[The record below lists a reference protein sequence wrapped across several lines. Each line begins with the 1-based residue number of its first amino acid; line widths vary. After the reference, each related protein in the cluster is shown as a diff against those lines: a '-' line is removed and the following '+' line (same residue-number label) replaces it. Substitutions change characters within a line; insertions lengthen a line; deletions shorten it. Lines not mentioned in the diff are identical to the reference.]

1 MANNRVDIQIRAV
14 DQGVKQVFDLVA
26 QKLKTG
32 KVALEA
38 YNQAMG
44 KTQAVAA
51 KMSDSLK
58 TAFAGVGAGVVV
70 QSLFQAGVQAQNLD
84 RAFTAILGSSDAA
97 AAELDFIRSTSDRL
111 GLSFYDTANAYKGIA
126 AAAAPTELA
135 GEGVRKIFIGI
146 ASAASA
152 LGMSTDDA
160 SGALRAIGQMISK
173 GKIQA
178 EELRAQLGERLYG
191 AFQLMA
197 EASGVTTEALDKMLV
212 KGEVSIDMLGR
223 FAEILTERYGPA
235 AEIAATQ
242 AVGALARWQTAW
254 WDLKVT
260 LANSGFLE
268 NATNYLT
275 TLTNTMKDPAVQ
287 KAIAA
292 WAKRFFELTDAI
304 IKTVWEYKGLIA
316 STAGIVIGV
325 KIVDTMVRTVLALGA
340 AFKVLTGMSIAAWF
354 TTAAQGMTTAA
365 IAAGGLKTVIGAL
378 AGVFLAWE
386 VGWQIGTLLNK
397 FDIVKTAGTTMAHG
411 LTMAWLLAK
420 KAWVDLTNGDSSAIE
435 RQIEIARTT
444 YTNMIDEIDGKTK
457 KAGDSQKKVHQEVA
471 GAAVQAAAKQKEA
484 QAAALDEMKKKYQQ
498 YADEVKRLQ
507 DDIAGRERSLAEQLR
522 DMARSGMSDIGA
534 WQDRKAQAEEY
545 AAAAKRAAEEARQAF
560 AAGNADIGQA
570 KAAEAVGLYDK
581 AKDAAA
587 ELNREVKDGDQ
598 TIMSQQQSLQTAL
611 AMVEEYGKGA
621 LDVQKELQSSLAA
634 TAQELD
640 KQSGGELS
648 KQLPEIA
655 KQFASLTG
663 SAEGLAESAKKFNDA
678 WNDAWNRATLG
689 GQHAIA
695 QLEKDLKELTR
706 DRHIK
711 IYVEEVVKKAS
722 GGVIQKMAS
731 GGRVLRNMLRGGFF
745 PGFGGGDRRH
755 VVAEDGEYMLD
766 KDRVKHAG
774 LAAVRAFH
782 AGRYDVV
789 VAHLLK
795 KMRINAADLI
805 RRQVGGVIN
814 SLPALP
820 KIASPFM
827 AAGGMVAS
835 PAAAGASG
843 DVINLTLNYSGSG
856 GQADAKRLADMV
868 MTELQRQHRRASR

>member
-32 KVALEA
+32 KIALEA

-58 TAFAGVGAGVVV
+58 AAFAGVGAGVVV

-97 AAELDFIRSTSDRL
+97 AAELAFIRKTSDDL
-111 GLSFYDTANAYKGIA
+111 GLSFWDTADAYKGIA

-135 GEGVRKIFIGI
+135 GEGVRKIFVGI

-152 LGMSTDDA
+152 LNMSVDDTTG
-160 SGALRAIGQMISK
+160 SLRAVGQMISK
-173 GKIQA
+173 DKIQA
-178 EELRAQLGERLYG
+178 EELRAQLGDRLYG

-197 EASGVTTEALDKMLV
+197 EAAGVTTAGLDKMLV
-212 KGEVSIDMLGR
+212 SGEVSTDILLK
-223 FAEILTERYGPA
+223 FADILTERYGPA
-235 AEIAATQ
+235 AAKASLE
-242 AVGALARWQTAW
+242 AVGALNKWRTAW
-254 WDLKVT
+254 MDLKVT
-260 LANSGFLE
+260 IANSGFLE
-268 NATNYLT
+268 NATKDLK
-275 TLTNTMKDPAVQ
+275 TLTNTLNDPEVR
-287 KAIAA
+287 KSIAT
-292 WAKRFFELTDAI
+292 WAQRFFDLAQAI
-304 IKTVWEYKGLIA
+304 ITTAWEYKGLIA
-316 STAGIVIGV
+316 VTVGLVVGVNIIG
-325 KIVDTMVRTVLALGA
+325 TMVNAVRGLAAAFRVLAGVSVA
-340 AFKVLTGMSIAAWF
+340 SWF
-354 TTAAQGMTTAA
+354 ATAAQGMTTAK
-365 IAAGGLKTVIGAL
+365 IAAMGLKGAIGAL
-378 AGVFLAWE
+378 SAMFLALE
-386 VGWQIGTLLNK
+386 VGWQIGTMLNK
-397 FDIVKTAGTTMAHG
+397 FDV
-411 LTMAWLLAK
+411 
-420 KAWVDLTNGDSSAIE
+420 V
-435 RQIEIARTT
+435 
-444 YTNMIDEIDGKTK
+444 K
-457 KAGDSQKKVHQEVA
+457 KAGIAMAAGLHKAFLYSQLAWEKLTSGDQSAVLRKIEEVDKFYFDLFDNVGKEAVRAGQAQKKVHQEVA

-534 WQDRKAQAEEY
+534 WQDRKDQAEEY

-587 ELNREVKDGDQ
+587 ELNREVKNGDQ
-598 TIMSQQQSLQTAL
+598 VVMSQQQSLKTAL
-611 AMVEEYGKGA
+611 AMVEEYGTGA
-621 LDVQKELQSSLAA
+621 LEVQKELQASLAA
-634 TAQELD
+634 TAEELD

-655 KQFASLTG
+655 RQFASLTG
-663 SAEGLAESAKKFNDA
+663 SAEDLAKSADKFNAA

-695 QLEKDLKELTR
+695 QLEKDLKELTK

-711 IYVEEVVKKAS
+711 VYVEEVVKKAT
-722 GGVIQKMAS
+722 GGVIQKMAT

-766 KDRVKHAG
+766 KDRVKDAG
-774 LAAVRAFH
+774 LLAVRAFH

-789 VAHLLK
+789 VAQLLK

-820 KIASPFM
+820 AVSSPFM

-835 PAAAGASG
+835 PAGAGG
-843 DVINLTLNYSGSG
+843 DVFNVTLNYSGSG
-856 GQADAKRLADMV
+856 SALDADRIADMV
-868 MTELQRQHRRASR
+868 LASLERKHRRASR